1 MFDSLSKLFR
11 ERKKF
16 DQTTQAVIESW
27 HQTAQ
32 QIELVKQVKDS
43 PAWQDTQKKI
53 TDELRLLISAVISEG
68 KDYRA
73 GRISSLIQVL
83 SQMNTK
89 TEEENL
95 NNQVND
101 FISQLTPDA

>member
-1 MFDSLSKLFR
+1 M
-11 ERKKF
+11 
-16 DQTTQAVIESW
+16 
-27 HQTAQ
+27 
-32 QIELVKQVKDS
+32 
-43 PAWQDTQKKI
+43 
-53 TDELRLLISAVISEG
+53 ISES